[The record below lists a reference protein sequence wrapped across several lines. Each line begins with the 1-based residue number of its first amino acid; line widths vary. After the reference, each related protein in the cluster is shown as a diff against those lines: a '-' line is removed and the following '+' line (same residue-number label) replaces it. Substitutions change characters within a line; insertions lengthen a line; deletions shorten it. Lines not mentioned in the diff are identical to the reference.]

1 MSAANPER
9 VRDLPP
15 ISLASSESPAPSG
28 LRQLVSVHW
37 RASFALHL
45 FCEWPA
51 QSVRRKL

>member
-45 FCEWPA
+45 F
-51 QSVRRKL
+51 